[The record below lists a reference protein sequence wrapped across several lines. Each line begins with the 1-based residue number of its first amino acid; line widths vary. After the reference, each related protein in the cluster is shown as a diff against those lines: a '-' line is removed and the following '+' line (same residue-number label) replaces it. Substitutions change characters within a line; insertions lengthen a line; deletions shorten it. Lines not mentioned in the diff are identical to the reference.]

1 MIYRSAGAL
10 SKREQKEKRGCLL
23 YDNVLGVNRA
33 RRFQALGMQNH
44 ANKIQNPVKY
54 CNNFI
59 SRFQISSR
67 FVCKVIFK
75 ANFYS
80 NVRNSVLILHIFIG
94 LGSSEALVRNLLI

>member
-1 MIYRSAGAL
+1 MIYLLASAI
-10 SKREQKEKRGCLL
+10 SKREQKQKRVCLL
-23 YDNVLGVNRA
+23 YDTVLGVDRA

-44 ANKIQNPVKY
+44 AIKIQNPVKY

-67 FVCKVIFK
+67 FVCKDILK

-80 NVRNSVLILHIFIG
+80 NVRNSVLILHIFTG
-94 LGSSEALVRNLLI
+94 SGSSEALVRNLLI

>member
-1 MIYRSAGAL
+1 MIYLLASAI
-10 SKREQKEKRGCLL
+10 SKREQKQKRVCLL
-23 YDNVLGVNRA
+23 YDTVLGVIRA

-59 SRFQISSR
+59 PRFQINSR
-67 FVCKVIFK
+67 FVCKVFVR

-80 NVRNSVLILHIFIG
+80 NL
-94 LGSSEALVRNLLI
+94 